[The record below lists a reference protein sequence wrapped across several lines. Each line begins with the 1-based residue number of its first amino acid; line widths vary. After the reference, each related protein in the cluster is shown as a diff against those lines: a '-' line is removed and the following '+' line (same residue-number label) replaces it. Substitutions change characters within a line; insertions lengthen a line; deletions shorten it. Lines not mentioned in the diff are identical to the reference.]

1 MGQYESLVSATT
13 HGTPDTDQSFID
25 ITPAASRQVKIVAI
39 YASVN
44 TAPGTEARMRIKLC
58 RKSAQG
64 AGSIAG
70 TIVKADPGIDTSAN
84 TTQIKDTTNAF
95 AAGTIVDTIIDDNF
109 NDRAPY
115 VWVARDA
122 DDMKVSGVAQIIGV
136 NILSS
141 VASKVVHV
149 KIVWRE

>member
-1 MGQYESLVSATT
+1 MGEYMTLISATT
-13 HGTPDTDQSFID
+13 HGTPDTDQSLID
-25 ITPAASRQVKIVAI
+25 ITPAANRQVKIVAI
-39 YASVN
+39 YVTVN
-44 TAPGTEARMRIKLC
+44 STGADARMRVKLC

-84 TTQIKDTTNAF
+84 TTQVKDTTVAF
-95 AAGTIVDTIIDDNF
+95 AAGTITDTVIDDNF

-115 VWVARDA
+115 TWVARDE
-122 DDMKVSGVAQIIGV
+122 DDMIKSGIAQIIGI

-141 VASKVVHV
+141 AASKVVHAR
-149 KIVWRE
+149 IVWRE